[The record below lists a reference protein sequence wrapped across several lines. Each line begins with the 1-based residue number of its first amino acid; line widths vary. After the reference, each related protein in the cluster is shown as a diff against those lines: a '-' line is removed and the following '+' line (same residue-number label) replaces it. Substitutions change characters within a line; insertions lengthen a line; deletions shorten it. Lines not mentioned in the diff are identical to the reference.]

1 MGPPTMLQRPS
12 KEPGSVRSARE
23 LADRLGALRR
33 RVPVMARLF
42 GIGAC
47 RTGEQRFAFHLH
59 HAARSLKKRDV
70 AGAETELRAALSVAE
85 PSALGPDIVVVRSV
99 LSEVRRSVLRP
110 IYEEELA
117 AASASPDPGS
127 TRRRLLEARRIAE
140 EMGES
145 EEVRWLDEMIQ
156 GPKLR
161 TAGPGGGGPLGR
173 EDRRE
178 GPSPTYER
186 ELGRP
191 AQKTREE
198 QRAQFRRVANDSR
211 AYASKRLRSKR

>member
-1 MGPPTMLQRPS
+1 MLQRPP

-42 GIGAC
+42 GLRGC
-47 RTGEQRFAFHLH
+47 KTGEQRFAYHLH
-59 HAARSLKKRDV
+59 HAARSLRKRDV
-70 AGAETELRAALSVAE
+70 TDAETELRAALSVAE
-85 PSALGPDIVVVRSV
+85 PSAHGPDIAVVRSV

-110 IYEEELA
+110 IYEEELS
-117 AASASPDPGS
+117 AASATPDPGS
-127 TRRRLLEARRIAE
+127 TRRHLLEARRIAV

-156 GPKLR
+156 GPRLR
-161 TAGPGGGGPLGR
+161 TAGPGGGGTLGR

-178 GPSPTYER
+178 GPSPAYER
-186 ELGRP
+186 ELVRP
-191 AQKTREE
+191 TQKSREE

>member
-1 MGPPTMLQRPS
+1 MGLPTMLQRPP
-12 KEPGSVRSARE
+12 KGPGSVRSARE

-33 RVPVMARLF
+33 RVSVMARLF

-47 RTGEQRFAFHLH
+47 KTGEQRFAYHLH
-59 HAARSLKKRDV
+59 HAARSLRRRDV
-70 AGAETELRAALSVAE
+70 TDAETELRAALSVAE
-85 PSALGPDIVVVRSV
+85 PSAHGPDIVVVRSV

-117 AASASPDPGS
+117 AASATTDPGS
-127 TRRRLLEARRIAE
+127 TRRHLLEARRIAE
-140 EMGES
+140 EMGEG

-156 GPKLR
+156 GPRLR
-161 TAGPGGGGPLGR
+161 TTGPGGGGTLAR

-178 GPSPTYER
+178 GPSPAYER
-186 ELGRP
+186 ELFP
-191 AQKTREE
+191 PTQKSREE